1 MSTIGD
7 PALTTTL
14 VNDTIGRVKEVVNM
28 TMRELQNIS
37 ATVWAYMLFIVLVIS
52 FIIYY
57 IYLSNLQNRECKFF
71 DKKYSTKTSLV
82 AINKNAQQC
91 QYKFRDYYIKTA
103 YNCCSGGSYK
113 NDYVSLCVLKSI
125 LGQGVRA
132 LDFEIYSVND
142 RPVVAT
148 STANSFHIKETF
160 NSIDFANVMNVITK
174 TAFSETTCQN
184 AEDPLIIHLR
194 FFSSNP
200 QMYKNLSEIFKSY
213 EDKMLNEDH
222 SYENGRHNLG
232 DVKLLDLKKK
242 IVLIVD
248 KTNPAFMDCKELYE
262 FVNITSNSIFMRALH
277 YYDVQYTPDLNELIE
292 HNKQGMT
299 MAMPD
304 KGINP
309 SNPSGA
315 LIRETGT
322 QFIAMRFQNTDT
334 YLEENNLFFDQAG
347 YAFVLKPEKFR
358 YVQPTIDAPPP
369 QNPALSYETNV
380 VETNVVTYQT

>member
-1 MSTIGD
+1 MITNVSA
-7 PALTTTL
+7 PVSVNEVTT
-14 VNDTIGRVKEVVNM
+14 RAKEVVAM

-37 ATVWAYMLFIVLVIS
+37 ASVWASMLFIILVVS

-57 IYLSNLQNRECKFF
+57 IYLSTLQNRECKFF
-71 DKKYSTKTSLV
+71 DKNYSIKTSLV
-82 AINKNAQQC
+82 TITPNDQQC
-91 QYKFRDYYIKTA
+91 KYLFRDYYIKTA

-160 NSIDFANVMNVITK
+160 NSIDFANVMNVIAN
-174 TAFSETTCQN
+174 TAFLQTTCQN
-184 AEDPLIIHLR
+184 ASDPLIIHLR
-194 FFSSNP
+194 LFSSNP
-200 QMYKNLSEIFKSY
+200 QMYKTLAAIFKAN
-213 EDKMLNEDH
+213 EDKMLGKEY
-222 SYENGRHNLG
+222 SYENDRYNLG
-232 DVKLLDLKKK
+232 EAPLLELKNK
-242 IVLIVD
+242 IIIIVD
-248 KTNPAFMDCKELYE
+248 KTNPAFMDHEELYE
-262 FVNITSNSIFMRALH
+262 FVNMTSNSVFMRSLH

-292 HNKQGMT
+292 HNKRGMT

-315 LIRETGT
+315 LIRETGS

-347 YAFVLKPEKFR
+347 YAFALKPEKFR
-358 YVQPTIDAPPP
+358 YEPTTIAAPAP
-369 QNPALSYETNV
+369 QKPALSYADRVIT
-380 VETNVVTYQT
+380 TDYYSIKI

>member
-1 MSTIGD
+1 MDGST
-7 PALTTTL
+7 LTNTL
-14 VNDTIGRVKEVVNM
+14 VNDTIGRVTEVAKM

-37 ATVWAYMLFIVLVIS
+37 ATIWAYMLFIILVVS

-57 IYLSNLQNRECKFF
+57 IYLSTLQNRECKFF
-71 DKKYSTKTSLV
+71 DKNYSTKTSLV
-82 AINKNAQQC
+82 AINPNAQQC
-91 QYKFRDYYIKTA
+91 KYFFRDYYIKTA

-160 NSIDFANVMNVITK
+160 NSIDFANVMNVIKT
-174 TAFSETTCQN
+174 TAFAETTCQN
-184 AEDPLIIHLR
+184 ASDPLIIHLR
-194 FFSSNP
+194 LFSSNP
-200 QMYKNLSEIFKSY
+200 QMYKNLAKIFKS
-213 EDKMLNEDH
+213 NENKLLGKEY
-222 SYENGRHNLG
+222 SYENDRYNLG
-232 DVKLLDLKKK
+232 EIPLLELKNK
-242 IVLIVD
+242 IIIIVD
-248 KTNPAFMDCKELYE
+248 KTNPAFMDHEDFYE
-262 FVNITSNSIFMRALH
+262 FVNMTSNSVFMRSLN

-292 HNKQGMT
+292 HNKRGMT

-315 LIRETGT
+315 LIRETGS
-322 QFIAMRFQNTDT
+322 QFIAMRFQKTDI

-358 YVQPTIDAPPP
+358 YKQTTIPAPPE
-369 QNPALSYETNV
+369 QKLALSYADRNIKTKYFK
-380 VETNVVTYQT
+380 VTF